1 MNSWLLTLFKE
12 ADINPVVS
20 NMFSIITIIGI
31 LGALYWATVT
41 ALFTAKISIYSE
53 KIQELYIKKSQ
64 FKKSI
69 FFVTLFIIGSILL
82 YFLCETR
89 IIQYNNFIFSI
100 WVILA
105 IMLVGYFA
113 YITSQALKYSNLF
126 IISKDIQKD
135 LHNHN
140 KRIISKKYFN
150 SNYWKKTN
158 NRLESNLIN
167 FFEIIKTLITRNN
180 LKEQDIMELISE
192 NFLIIAHYVNIK
204 NKIPYSLL
212 YVKPFLK
219 FIPLYKS
226 SYNLSISI
234 EISKETFSYEDM
246 IFNFNYM
253 FFEYLLKNKKLN
265 EVHLY
270 LTKLKDLISSNN
282 NELSIYYYITIID
295 FHLNFFIIFQNEKT
309 KQLSHYENIILLS
322 AIIENYA
329 ELLKNSYII
338 IEKNLSTSPTNIK
351 KYLSNHLIIEYY
363 EKLYKNYD
371 KLDITSIK
379 KEIIEEK
386 NNLITMLIQH
396 IVKIS
401 KNLKKINETQWLN
414 NEENE
419 IILYTLKLTEL
430 QIINEY
436 DTLKRII
443 KQSNNNLLKKT
454 INKILPKELD
464 HQLLLN
470 ISMYC
475 YNILIQDIT
484 LFRTKN
490 FQTY

>member
-167 FFEIIKTLITRNN
+167 FFEIIKTLITRHN

-253 FFEYLLKNKKLN
+253 F
-265 EVHLY
+265 
-270 LTKLKDLISSNN
+270 I
-282 NELSIYYYITIID
+282 
-295 FHLNFFIIFQNEKT
+295 
-309 KQLSHYENIILLS
+309 
-322 AIIENYA
+322 
-329 ELLKNSYII
+329 
-338 IEKNLSTSPTNIK
+338 
-351 KYLSNHLIIEYY
+351 
-363 EKLYKNYD
+363 
-371 KLDITSIK
+371 
-379 KEIIEEK
+379 
-386 NNLITMLIQH
+386 
-396 IVKIS
+396 
-401 KNLKKINETQWLN
+401 
-414 NEENE
+414 
-419 IILYTLKLTEL
+419 
-430 QIINEY
+430 
-436 DTLKRII
+436 
-443 KQSNNNLLKKT
+443 
-454 INKILPKELD
+454 
-464 HQLLLN
+464 
-470 ISMYC
+470 
-475 YNILIQDIT
+475 
-484 LFRTKN
+484 
-490 FQTY
+490 